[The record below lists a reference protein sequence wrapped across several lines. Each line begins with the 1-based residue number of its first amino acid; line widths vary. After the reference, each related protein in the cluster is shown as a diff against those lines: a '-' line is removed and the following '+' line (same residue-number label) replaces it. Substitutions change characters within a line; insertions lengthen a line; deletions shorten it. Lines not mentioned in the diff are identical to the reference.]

1 MAYVAYCKAL
11 YDYAAQAPDELT
23 LTEDDVLYVL
33 ENDDAEWWKAKVR
46 NPDAPEGEEK
56 VGLVPANYVE
66 EAPPLRLS
74 RALYDYAATSDEEMT
89 VAEDELLRVYEAD
102 GPWLLVQ
109 KHAGEGLDQGTGKL
123 GFVPANY
130 VDEVEAADA
139 QEQAGIVP
147 DPEEAI
153 EEAEQEA
160 AAEAAA
166 AAAASAAAARAV
178 VPTPAAAT
186 ASSNIPADKAD
197 DIRMWSVQ
205 ILDAK
210 KKKKKGTLGLGNA
223 SLFFASESDKAPV
236 QRVNVN
242 HIVSHSLEK
251 GKQLH
256 IELAEE
262 AGIEENS
269 LHFLVGSSKDGEE
282 IVDKLETSVLIA
294 RARPASSSGASSA
307 AVPQTRSV
315 PPAARPAGTPL
326 PPPPPLAPLASV
338 TPATATSH
346 TSTALP
352 APARKTVSFGAP
364 KAAAPAGEPAI
375 ALYDFTAEGDDELS
389 VAENED
395 LFVLERENEDWWKVR
410 NAAGQEGVVPASYV
424 EAKSESATNGDASF
438 AHDGQ
443 DDDDEAAEA
452 AAVAAAAEEA
462 EREEQAQQQ
471 RKQEA
476 ATRKKR
482 EDAERQRRDVLKAQP
497 APAPPQ
503 ADSRAARNTDSARA
517 AAKDV
522 QIPKGRSQP
531 DRPKD
536 AAGGGSSTR
545 GRPDPYKTRIW
556 QDVSGKFNVEAQFL
570 QLTGGKVRLHKI
582 NGVVIDVPVEKMS
595 KPDIQYL
602 EEVTGKRLLP
612 SRSNGTSSSSR
623 RAAAAGGSGGGG
635 NDVSLAQAAEQRRK
649 ESSQRDSEHRRQKE
663 QEQRYREREREK
675 QQQRQIG
682 EGNKSSGRGSRKNVD
697 WFEFFLA
704 AGVDVDDCTRYSTA
718 FERDK
723 IDESLLPDM
732 DAGVLRSLGL
742 REGDIIRVVKLIE
755 KKYGSAAKAT
765 SSSSKRNGSTSAEKQ
780 IKTDEELARKLQE
793 QETAARRG
801 ETTSS
806 PPPNL
811 FSAPDGSLKTTRRG
825 RPNTT
830 PKTSSVV
837 GAIDASSLS
846 SARDAAGTPP
856 TRMRSPEMIQSM
868 KRDAAAASSRPSP
881 SGFDDDAWTP
891 RPPSTK
897 PATPAAGA
905 ASSSLAKPATPA
917 PVVAPPAPTP
927 PPAPPVAAAAPS
939 PAPAASSTPAQPP
952 PDPNSALFEKLAA
965 MRPPSASASSPSPG
979 FGMGMNMGYNPN
991 APRGPLAPVPA
1002 NQGLLAP
1009 LVSTGG
1015 TGGFIPTRT
1024 GNGMAP
1030 MMTGMNMGFAGMQQQ
1045 QQQPQMP
1052 QMTGWQG
1059 GAGSGMMMSQPTGF
1073 NGGMGMGMG
1082 SMGMMGSGVSSPG
1095 SGFSNA
1101 GMLAPMSTASGFGGI
1116 SAPASQ
1122 QQQQQPQ
1129 QQNGSSTNGADKFSA
1144 ANVFAQMKTGQ
1155 FGKDEAKDAQPPNRY
1170 DALRPQPTGF
1180 QPGGIISQPTGF
1192 QQSPMGSMQMQP
1204 QQQQGQFGM
1213 GMNPMGMQMTGFPGQ
1228 QFPQQQQQQ
1237 QYPGFGQ
1244 GGGGFGYQQY

>member
-11 YDYAAQAPDELT
+11 YDYAAQAADELT
-23 LTEDDVLYVL
+23 LAEDDVLYVL

-46 NPDAPEGEEK
+46 NPDAPEGEEDK

-74 RALYDYAATSDEEMT
+74 RALYDYAATSDEELT

-109 KHAGEGLDQGTGKL
+109 KHADGGLDQGTGKL

-160 AAEAAA
+160 AATAAA
-166 AAAASAAAARAV
+166 AAAAAA
-178 VPTPAAAT
+178 VPSIPAAAT
-186 ASSNIPADKAD
+186 ASSTIPADKAD
-197 DIRMWSVQ
+197 DIRMWPVQ

-236 QRVNVN
+236 QRVNVV
-242 HIVSHSLEK
+242 HIVSHNLEK

-256 IELAEE
+256 IELSEE
-262 AGIEENS
+262 AGIEENA
-269 LHFLVGSSKDGEE
+269 LHFVIGSSKDAEE

-294 RARPASSSGASSA
+294 RSRPASSSAAAAAS
-307 AVPQTRSV
+307 PRQPRSV

-352 APARKTVSFGAP
+352 APARKTVSFSAP
-364 KAAAPAGEPAI
+364 KPAAAPALKGEPAI

-395 LFVLERENEDWWKVR
+395 LFILERENEDWWKVR
-410 NAAGQEGVVPASYV
+410 NQAGQEGVVPASYV
-424 EAKSESATNGDASF
+424 EAKNGASTDAG
-438 AHDGQ
+438 DQGE
-443 DDDDEAAEA
+443 DEGEEEDDDEEAAAAEA
-452 AAVAAAAEEA
+452 AAVAAAADEA
-462 EREEQAQQQ
+462 EREERAQRMAEQ

-536 AAGGGSSTR
+536 AAGGATSSR

-623 RAAAAGGSGGGG
+623 RTAGGGA
-635 NDVSLAQAAEQRRK
+635 DDSLAAAAEQRRK

-675 QQQRQIG
+675 QRQAG
-682 EGNKSSGRGSRKNVD
+682 GDGSGNGSAGKTAAARTTRKNVD

-732 DAGVLRSLGL
+732 EAGVLRSLGL
-742 REGDIIRVVKLIE
+742 REGDIIRVVKFIE
-755 KKYGSAAKAT
+755 KK
-765 SSSSKRNGSTSAEKQ
+765 
-780 IKTDEELARKLQE
+780 
-793 QETAARRG
+793 
-801 ETTSS
+801 
-806 PPPNL
+806 
-811 FSAPDGSLKTTRRG
+811 
-825 RPNTT
+825 
-830 PKTSSVV
+830 
-837 GAIDASSLS
+837 
-846 SARDAAGTPP
+846 
-856 TRMRSPEMIQSM
+856 
-868 KRDAAAASSRPSP
+868 
-881 SGFDDDAWTP
+881 
-891 RPPSTK
+891 
-897 PATPAAGA
+897 
-905 ASSSLAKPATPA
+905 
-917 PVVAPPAPTP
+917 
-927 PPAPPVAAAAPS
+927 
-939 PAPAASSTPAQPP
+939 
-952 PDPNSALFEKLAA
+952 
-965 MRPPSASASSPSPG
+965 
-979 FGMGMNMGYNPN
+979 
-991 APRGPLAPVPA
+991 
-1002 NQGLLAP
+1002 
-1009 LVSTGG
+1009 
-1015 TGGFIPTRT
+1015 
-1024 GNGMAP
+1024 
-1030 MMTGMNMGFAGMQQQ
+1030 
-1045 QQQPQMP
+1045 
-1052 QMTGWQG
+1052 
-1059 GAGSGMMMSQPTGF
+1059 
-1073 NGGMGMGMG
+1073 
-1082 SMGMMGSGVSSPG
+1082 
-1095 SGFSNA
+1095 
-1101 GMLAPMSTASGFGGI
+1101 
-1116 SAPASQ
+1116 
-1122 QQQQQPQ
+1122 
-1129 QQNGSSTNGADKFSA
+1129 
-1144 ANVFAQMKTGQ
+1144 
-1155 FGKDEAKDAQPPNRY
+1155 
-1170 DALRPQPTGF
+1170 
-1180 QPGGIISQPTGF
+1180 
-1192 QQSPMGSMQMQP
+1192 
-1204 QQQQGQFGM
+1204 
-1213 GMNPMGMQMTGFPGQ
+1213 
-1228 QFPQQQQQQ
+1228 
-1237 QYPGFGQ
+1237 
-1244 GGGGFGYQQY
+1244 